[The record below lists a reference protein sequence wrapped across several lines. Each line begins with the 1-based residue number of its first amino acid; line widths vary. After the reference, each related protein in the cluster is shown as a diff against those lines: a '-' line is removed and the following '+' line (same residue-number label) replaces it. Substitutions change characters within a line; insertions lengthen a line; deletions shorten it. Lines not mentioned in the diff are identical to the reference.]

1 VKVPRELLD
10 ELIHK
15 EPIEKYYTVDEVPVA
30 SGLFA
35 TVRKCTHRETGVEYA
50 AKYSSRV
57 RGGFDCTTE
66 VLHEIALLSICA
78 DSNKIVHLKDVFQ
91 NQHEI
96 VLVLEY
102 APGGDFQS
110 VLDDDMVPFE
120 QDVQGFMLQLLEAVS
135 YIHARNIAHL
145 DIKPQNIVLMSEF
158 PNCEIKL
165 CDLEVSRV
173 IQEGEEIKEIIGTPD
188 YVAPEILA
196 YEPISLA
203 ADIWSLGVLAYVLLT
218 GFSPY
223 GGDTDQE
230 TLRNIASATLDFPA
244 ELFEGVS
251 EEAKDFIADC
261 LKRKPEQRPTVSE
274 CFHHPWIAQHSE
286 PPSPSPLML
295 KIPAPDPFVPKLS
308 VHSPTGS
315 GSRRSCQTCRDKLNP
330 HHHHHPHPRDKL
342 NERKRYLSKSREAI
356 FEKVAN
362 SNLKKSVSK
371 SRERLCDMKSLSLS
385 KSRDYLNESTKQLS
399 RAQEKFS
406 NFKTISKS
414 QEVLSPALGGNMKR
428 MVAGAVSDIPAHN
441 LPINPR
447 VYLDTQADCSD
458 FVMVPGSS
466 VLMSHSELM
475 AISGSKSSGSLQLL
489 PISES
494 KAGSPAPSE
503 PCNDRPG
510 SRGGLPPMASPM
522 VATVKE
528 EEEEDVEVAGR
539 RDEASQA
546 SLSAPTNMTRR
557 RSITETKT
565 FRLKEEKNHINYET
579 QQSMSRGEA
588 KLRLNTAEVAIQVDL
603 NPATVPAAS
612 PSPLPP
618 SSRGATPTATSPPPP
633 PPPALPVS
641 LGSSST
647 TLSSTKGSA
656 ASTLTSSNI
665 PTEGNIRP
673 SPGTRLARGFSHDD
687 TLGGDEK
694 RYSWREELEKF
705 RATRR
710 PLGGVSHL
718 IDAFSS
724 GATLAGS
731 TSASS
736 SRKNSTVDSF
746 PDLEVVKAR
755 RRGSLQIQLDSASIA
770 QLATRGESLPEK
782 ENPSKLQRRKS
793 TSAIPPLRLSEALP
807 NIAEAAQ
814 PKDEETSEEKLSS
827 ETKNATTS
835 DNLDPDKA
843 VSDSDASKEKEEK
856 EEEGRTCNNNNN
868 NKELVTNGSNPEEG
882 EVEAKSN
889 SGGKT
894 SKGRAYLEKVNERK
908 RTWDYFEINHPKAIS
923 DKKLE
928 QLKEKYTRRKTEA
941 SLLLEKK
948 KEEREVG
955 KSEREGQSEKEGVK
969 NGRKPLSTTRTMSMP
984 VIETIASCNKLQQ
997 KKSLEL
1003 AWDPLTGESLV
1014 DQDNDSVDSG
1024 RESDVRRLSTSS
1036 TSEESASSRKSSMR
1050 KSSHLADIL
1059 ELADRIIPEQC
1070 VLECFIDPFTGQF
1083 ITSEVAKVGNR
1094 RSLRVSVCGQVEEE
1108 EEGLNNRDEG
1118 VGSLPCTTPTTPTT
1132 TSTPLTL
1139 PSEAVNLEEE
1149 ENDSMTSYCPTDD
1162 GICTSGSEGRP
1173 GVRGSALSLTS
1184 ADDVSSE

>member
-1 VKVPRELLD
+1 
-10 ELIHK
+10 
-15 EPIEKYYTVDEVPVA
+15 
-30 SGLFA
+30 
-35 TVRKCTHRETGVEYA
+35 
-50 AKYSSRV
+50 
-57 RGGFDCTTE
+57 
-66 VLHEIALLSICA
+66 
-78 DSNKIVHLKDVFQ
+78 
-91 NQHEI
+91 
-96 VLVLEY
+96 
-102 APGGDFQS
+102 
-110 VLDDDMVPFE
+110 
-120 QDVQGFMLQLLEAVS
+120 
-135 YIHARNIAHL
+135 
-145 DIKPQNIVLMSEF
+145 
-158 PNCEIKL
+158 
-165 CDLEVSRV
+165 
-173 IQEGEEIKEIIGTPD
+173 
-188 YVAPEILA
+188 
-196 YEPISLA
+196 
-203 ADIWSLGVLAYVLLT
+203 
-218 GFSPY
+218 
-223 GGDTDQE
+223 
-230 TLRNIASATLDFPA
+230 
-244 ELFEGVS
+244 
-251 EEAKDFIADC
+251 
-261 LKRKPEQRPTVSE
+261 
-274 CFHHPWIAQHSE
+274 
-286 PPSPSPLML
+286 
-295 KIPAPDPFVPKLS
+295 
-308 VHSPTGS
+308 
-315 GSRRSCQTCRDKLNP
+315 
-330 HHHHHPHPRDKL
+330 
-342 NERKRYLSKSREAI
+342 
-356 FEKVAN
+356 
-362 SNLKKSVSK
+362 
-371 SRERLCDMKSLSLS
+371 
-385 KSRDYLNESTKQLS
+385 
-399 RAQEKFS
+399 
-406 NFKTISKS
+406 
-414 QEVLSPALGGNMKR
+414 
-428 MVAGAVSDIPAHN
+428 
-441 LPINPR
+441 
-447 VYLDTQADCSD
+447 
-458 FVMVPGSS
+458 
-466 VLMSHSELM
+466 M

-510 SRGGLPPMASPM
+510 SRGGVPM
-522 VATVKE
+522 VATVRE
-528 EEEEDVEVAGR
+528 EEEEVEVAGGR

-546 SLSAPTNMTRR
+546 SLTTPANLARR

-588 KLRLNTAEVAIQVDL
+588 KPRLNTAEVAIQVDL
-603 NPATVPAAS
+603 SKTPVPEAT
-612 PSPLPP
+612 PSPLPGAQST
-618 SSRGATPTATSPPPP
+618 SSQGATPTLLSEATSPPPP
-633 PPPALPVS
+633 PPALPSPV
-641 LGSSST
+641 SSST

-736 SRKNSTVDSF
+736 SRKNSSTDSF

-814 PKDEETSEEKLSS
+814 PKDEETREEKLSS

-843 VSDSDASKEKEEK
+843 VSDSDASKEKKVEEKEEK

-868 NKELVTNGSNPEEG
+868 NKELVTNGSHPEEG

-889 SGGKT
+889 SGGT
-894 SKGRAYLEKVNERK
+894 SSKGRAYLEKVNERK

-984 VIETIASCNKLQQ
+984 VIEALASSEQLQ

-1014 DQDNDSVDSG
+1014 DQDTESVDSG

-1036 TSEESASSRKSSMR
+1036 TSEESASSRKSSRR

-1059 ELADRIIPEQC
+1059 ELADRMIPEQC

-1108 EEGLNNRDEG
+1108 DEGLNNRDEG

-1139 PSEAVNLEEE
+1139 PSEAVNVEEE
-1149 ENDSMTSYCPTDD
+1149 ENGSLTSCCPTDD

-1184 ADDVSSE
+1184 ADDAGSE

>member
-1 VKVPRELLD
+1 
-10 ELIHK
+10 
-15 EPIEKYYTVDEVPVA
+15 
-30 SGLFA
+30 
-35 TVRKCTHRETGVEYA
+35 
-50 AKYSSRV
+50 
-57 RGGFDCTTE
+57 
-66 VLHEIALLSICA
+66 
-78 DSNKIVHLKDVFQ
+78 
-91 NQHEI
+91 
-96 VLVLEY
+96 
-102 APGGDFQS
+102 
-110 VLDDDMVPFE
+110 
-120 QDVQGFMLQLLEAVS
+120 
-135 YIHARNIAHL
+135 
-145 DIKPQNIVLMSEF
+145 MSEF

-173 IQEGEEIKEIIGTPD
+173 IQENEEIREIIGTPD

-218 GFSPY
+218 GFSPF

-230 TLRNIASATLDFPA
+230 TLRNIASAQLDFPA

-251 EEAKDFIADC
+251 EDAKEFIADC
-261 LKRKPEQRPTVSE
+261 LNRNPKSRPTVQQ
-274 CFHHPWIAQHSE
+274 CLQHPWIAQNSE

-295 KIPAPDPFVPKLS
+295 KIPAPDHFVTTPKLS
-308 VHSPTGS
+308 VHSPSGS
-315 GSRRSCQTCRDKLNP
+315 SRRSCQTCRDKLT
-330 HHHHHPHPRDKL
+330 
-342 NERKRYLSKSREAI
+342 ERKRYLSKSREAI

-510 SRGGLPPMASPM
+510 SRGGVPM
-522 VATVKE
+522 VATVRE
-528 EEEEDVEVAGR
+528 EEEEEVEVAGR

-546 SLSAPTNMTRR
+546 SISTPTNLARR

-588 KLRLNTAEVAIQVDL
+588 KPRLNTAEVAIQVDL
-603 NPATVPAAS
+603 SKTPVPEAT
-612 PSPLPP
+612 PSPLPGAQST
-618 SSRGATPTATSPPPP
+618 SSRGATPTLLSEAPTSPP
-633 PPPALPVS
+633 PPPALPPAT
-641 LGSSST
+641 SST
-647 TLSSTKGSA
+647 LPTTGNLLKAAATLVSST
-656 ASTLTSSNI
+656 I

-705 RATRR
+705 RASRR

-731 TSASS
+731 SSASS
-736 SRKNSTVDSF
+736 SRKSSTVDSF
-746 PDLEVVKAR
+746 PDLEGVKAR

-770 QLATRGESLPEK
+770 QLATRGETVPER
-782 ENPSKLQRRKS
+782 ESASKLQRRKS

-807 NIAEAAQ
+807 NIDEAASANQ
-814 PKDEETSEEKLSS
+814 PKDLKQGDMKEDEGSS
-827 ETKNATTS
+827 ENKNA
-835 DNLDPDKA
+835 
-843 VSDSDASKEKEEK
+843 
-856 EEEGRTCNNNNN
+856 
-868 NKELVTNGSNPEEG
+868 
-882 EVEAKSN
+882 
-889 SGGKT
+889 KT
-894 SKGRAYLEKVNERK
+894 G
-908 RTWDYFEINHPKAIS
+908 
-923 DKKLE
+923 
-928 QLKEKYTRRKTEA
+928 
-941 SLLLEKK
+941 
-948 KEEREVG
+948 
-955 KSEREGQSEKEGVK
+955 
-969 NGRKPLSTTRTMSMP
+969 
-984 VIETIASCNKLQQ
+984 
-997 KKSLEL
+997 
-1003 AWDPLTGESLV
+1003 
-1014 DQDNDSVDSG
+1014 
-1024 RESDVRRLSTSS
+1024 
-1036 TSEESASSRKSSMR
+1036 
-1050 KSSHLADIL
+1050 
-1059 ELADRIIPEQC
+1059 
-1070 VLECFIDPFTGQF
+1070 
-1083 ITSEVAKVGNR
+1083 
-1094 RSLRVSVCGQVEEE
+1094 
-1108 EEGLNNRDEG
+1108 
-1118 VGSLPCTTPTTPTT
+1118 
-1132 TSTPLTL
+1132 
-1139 PSEAVNLEEE
+1139 
-1149 ENDSMTSYCPTDD
+1149 
-1162 GICTSGSEGRP
+1162 
-1173 GVRGSALSLTS
+1173 
-1184 ADDVSSE
+1184 